1 MQYFMVFAMTVRYVL
16 CFLTFNIF
24 IVQNTIA
31 GQSDI
36 SPGGVEFDESFVKQ
50 AAGTNVDL
58 KRFSNGANV
67 LPGMYKIALLLNK
80 EQLTIENIE
89 FKEAADKNV
98 TPCIPS
104 RVFNLISFKKD
115 QIAFKDWDALA
126 ESNQCIN
133 LKDIIPEATLDFDS
147 ESQQLNISIP
157 QIYINHQARG
167 TVPPSMWDSGIPA
180 LVLGYNMNAYKS
192 VNNGSESKSF
202 YSAINSGL
210 NIGSW
215 YFRHNGSYNWMK
227 DSGSHYNVLNTYV
240 QHDLPMISGRLVAGQ
255 SNTSGQLFDTVPI
268 TGIQVATDERMLP
281 ESQRGYAPEV
291 RGVARTNAKVTVKQ
305 SGQTIYETTVSPGA
319 FLINDLYPTG
329 YGGNLDVT
337 IEEADGSQQN
347 FSIPYAS
354 VSQLLRP
361 GSSRYSLS
369 MGQLRSDSIS
379 GHPTLTEGTYQRGF
393 TNILTGYTGIQ
404 ANKDYQ
410 AVKLGTAIGLSVGAV
425 SFDVTQSKTHLP
437 SPNEATISGQSYQV
451 SYSKLINE
459 TNSNITLAAYRF
471 SSSGYMDYST
481 AMQTIDQIK
490 NDDDSGEIR
499 RQKNR
504 LTVNISQGLADD
516 WGQLY
521 ISASSQDYWGQSGF
535 ERQYQMGY
543 SNRYKQMSYS
553 INASRSQDAYGTS
566 QTSYFLNLSFPF
578 GENYSGYA
586 PQVSMSY
593 NHDSEGRSEEQTMIS
608 GSAGTSNQYTYNAS
622 GTHDSGAGSSGSF
635 GGSYKGSVSS
645 VSGSYSTGSGY
656 HSSSLSMSG
665 TVVAHSGGVTFSPYT
680 GDTFALVEAKGA
692 EGATIPSFAGLTVDR
707 FGYAL
712 FPASNPYQMNDIV
725 IDPKGM
731 SKYVELENTSQK
743 IAPRYGAVVKVKFNA
758 DRGIPILMVSTFS
771 GKPLPFG
778 AEVFDDKNNNVG
790 VVAQGGMIYARVS
803 DNKGNLHVKFGSDAQ
818 SQCEVSYI
826 LTPMKEDNKD
836 NSIQQF
842 INECRKKISS

>member
-1 MQYFMVFAMTVRYVL
+1 MTVRYVL
-16 CFLTFNIF
+16 CFLTFNILV
-24 IVQNTIA
+24 VQNTIA

-36 SPGGVEFDESFVKQ
+36 STGGVEFDESFVKQ
-50 AAGTNVDL
+50 AEGANVDL

-67 LPGMYKIALLLNK
+67 LPGIYKIAILLNK
-80 EQLTIENIE
+80 EQLTIEKIE
-89 FKEAADKNV
+89 FKETTDKNV

-126 ESNQCIN
+126 ESDQCIN
-133 LKDIIPEATLDFDS
+133 LNDIIPEATLDFDS

-167 TVPPSMWDSGIPA
+167 SVPPSMWDSGIPA
-180 LVLGYNMNAYKS
+180 LMLGYNMNAYKS
-192 VNNGSESKSF
+192 VNQDNESKSF

-227 DSGSHYNVLNTYV
+227 DSDSHYNVLNTYV
-240 QHDLPMISGRLVAGQ
+240 QHDLPVISGRLVAGQ

-268 TGIQVATDERMLP
+268 TGIQVASDERMLP
-281 ESQRGYAPEV
+281 ESQRGYAPEIH
-291 RGVARTNAKVTVKQ
+291 GVARTNAKVTVKQ

-319 FLINDLYPTG
+319 FLISDLYPTG

-369 MGQLRSDSIS
+369 VGQLRSDSIS
-379 GHPTLTEGTYQRGF
+379 GHPGLAEGTYQRGF

-410 AVKLGTAIGLSVGAV
+410 AVKLGTAIGLPIGAL

-490 NDDDSGEIR
+490 NDNENSNEIR

-504 LTVNISQGLADD
+504 FTVNISQGLGDD

-521 ISASSQDYWGQSGF
+521 ISASTQDYWGQNDF

-566 QTSYFLNLSFPF
+566 QTSYFLNLSFPL
-578 GENYSGYA
+578 GENHSGYA

-593 NHDSEGRSEEQTMIS
+593 NHDSEGRSEEQAMVS
-608 GSAGTSNQYTYNAS
+608 GSAGTSNQYTYNVS
-622 GTHDSGAGSSGSF
+622 GARDSGAGSSGSF
-635 GGSYKGSVSS
+635 GGSYKGSISS
-645 VSGSYSTGSGY
+645 VSGSYSTGAGY
-656 HSSSLSMSG
+656 HSASLSASG

-731 SKYVELENTSQK
+731 SKNVELENTSQK
-743 IAPRYGAVVKVKFNA
+743 VVPRYGAVVKVKFNA
-758 DRGIPILMVSTFS
+758 EQGIPLLIVSS
-771 GKPLPFG
+771 QAGKSLPFG
-778 AEVFDDKNNNVG
+778 ADVFDENNKNVG
-790 VVAQGGMIYARVS
+790 VVAQGSMIYARVS
-803 DNKGNLHVKFGSDAQ
+803 ELKGRLHVKWGDDAA
-818 SQCEVSYI
+818 SQCSVSYFLAPLNI
-826 LTPMKEDNKD
+826 KNNENV
-836 NSIQQF
+836 IQHF
-842 INECRKKISS
+842 DNECS

>member
-1 MQYFMVFAMTVRYVL
+1 MQYFMVFTMTVRYVL
-16 CFLTFNIF
+16 CFLTFNILV
-24 IVQNTIA
+24 VQNTIA

-36 SPGGVEFDESFVKQ
+36 STGGVEFDESFVKQ
-50 AAGTNVDL
+50 AEGANVDL

-67 LPGMYKIALLLNK
+67 LPGIYKIAILLNK
-80 EQLTIENIE
+80 EQLTIEKIE
-89 FKEAADKNV
+89 FKETTDKNV

-126 ESNQCIN
+126 ESDQCIN
-133 LKDIIPEATLDFDS
+133 LNDIIPEATLDFDS

-167 TVPPSMWDSGIPA
+167 SVPPSMWDSGIPA
-180 LVLGYNMNAYKS
+180 LMLGYNMNAYKS
-192 VNNGSESKSF
+192 VNQDNESKSF

-227 DSGSHYNVLNTYV
+227 DSDSHYNVLNTYV
-240 QHDLPMISGRLVAGQ
+240 QHDLPVISGRLVAGQ

-268 TGIQVATDERMLP
+268 TGIQVASDERMLP
-281 ESQRGYAPEV
+281 ESQRGYAPEIH
-291 RGVARTNAKVTVKQ
+291 GVARTNAKVTVKQ

-319 FLINDLYPTG
+319 FLISDLYPTG

-369 MGQLRSDSIS
+369 VGQLRSDSIS
-379 GHPTLTEGTYQRGF
+379 GHPGLAEGTYQRGF

-410 AVKLGTAIGLSVGAV
+410 AVKLGTAIGLPIGAL

-490 NDDDSGEIR
+490 NDNENSNEIR

-504 LTVNISQGLADD
+504 FTVNISQGLGDD

-521 ISASSQDYWGQSGF
+521 ISASTQDYWGQNDF

-566 QTSYFLNLSFPF
+566 QTSYFLNLSFPL
-578 GENYSGYA
+578 GENHSGYA

-593 NHDSEGRSEEQTMIS
+593 NHDSEGRSEEQAMVS
-608 GSAGTSNQYTYNAS
+608 GSAGTSNQYTYNVS
-622 GTHDSGAGSSGSF
+622 GARDSGAGSSGSF
-635 GGSYKGSVSS
+635 GGSYKGSISS
-645 VSGSYSTGSGY
+645 VSGSYSTGAGY
-656 HSSSLSMSG
+656 HSASLSASG

-731 SKYVELENTSQK
+731 SKNVELENTSQK
-743 IAPRYGAVVKVKFNA
+743 VVPRYGAVVKVKFNA
-758 DRGIPILMVSTFS
+758 EQGIPLLIVSS
-771 GKPLPFG
+771 QAGKSLPFG
-778 AEVFDDKNNNVG
+778 ADVFDENNKNVG
-790 VVAQGGMIYARVS
+790 VVAQGSMIYARVS
-803 DNKGNLHVKFGSDAQ
+803 ELKGRLHVKWGDDAA
-818 SQCEVSYI
+818 SQCSVSYFLAPLNI
-826 LTPMKEDNKD
+826 KNNENV
-836 NSIQQF
+836 IQHF
-842 INECRKKISS
+842 DNECS